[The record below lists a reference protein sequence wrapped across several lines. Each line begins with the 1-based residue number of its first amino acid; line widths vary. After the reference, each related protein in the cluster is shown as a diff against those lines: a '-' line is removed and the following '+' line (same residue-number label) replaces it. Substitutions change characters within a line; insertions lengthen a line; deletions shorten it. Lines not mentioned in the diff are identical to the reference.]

1 MRKEKALI
9 AMLRGLVELLDEESG
24 NNPEFA
30 AKVDR
35 LLSDLPEK
43 KAISKRSTATQR
55 TSEPLPDI
63 HEEWNMR
70 GETDFRLW
78 LAEQPILML
87 RAIIRAHGLDPPRRT
102 VKWKEAEKLSAFIT
116 DGLRARM
123 AKGAAF
129 IGRESTD

>member
-9 AMLRGLVELLDEESG
+9 NLLRGLVELLAEESVS
-24 NNPEFA
+24 NPEFA

-35 LLSDLPEK
+35 LLTGLPEK
-43 KAISKRSTATQR
+43 KAIPKKSAATQR

-78 LAEQPILML
+78 LSEQPILML
-87 RAIIRAHGLDPPRRT
+87 RAIIRYHGLDPPRRT